1 MKASELKELNL
12 DGLQAK
18 LSEQRRALFDLRF
31 QMATGQLTNK
41 AAVKEARKD
50 IARIL
55 TVINEKES
63 AKAE

>member
-12 DGLQAK
+12 DDLRAK
-18 LSEQRRALFDLRF
+18 LSEQRRTLFDLRF

-55 TVINEKES
+55 TVINEQES

>member
-12 DGLQAK
+12 DDLQAK